1 MGSTGRANG
10 SVAAKAT
17 ASAARTGA
25 ADGNPPACPASVA
38 LPPPG
43 TPPQRADRVSVP
55 FARCPAAPTWHGE
68 PGFAFRNG
76 TPGTPAFFFSHPDEC
91 GVSAV
96 THFQTVTRPERS
108 LSFEFRTRGSLEAA
122 TSIRARRRTSPG
134 TARHS
139 RCQVTAGR
147 SSPVFFWDT
156 QRGAL
161 FTLDGIES
169 LPPCRVTRNDRFWRV
184 REVIQS
190 LEDPVNRLLELRLSG
205 VLRHPRRR
213 QAYHAISHGGNI
225 GKKGGVDNPLGKVDN
240 RINKPSALLL
250 EYTFCPFIGVRPVA
264 KRTAKTEQKK
274 QRRAAPMRSC
284 AGCGRQIH
292 TRVRVCPRC
301 GAEQPRREPGK
312 EKPTQR
318 GKGDWR
324 QALEA
329 RRQELQEQLEA
340 IDRLLS
346 P

>member
-25 ADGNPPACPASVA
+25 ADGNPPACPSSVA
-38 LPPPG
+38 LPPPD
-43 TPPQRADRVSVP
+43 TPPQRTDRVSVP

-156 QRGAL
+156 PLSSAKRRGQSA
-161 FTLDGIES
+161 DS
-169 LPPCRVTRNDRFWRV
+169 LRSRFLECFSPFVTSWTAPSASGWDEHRRSGFAP
-184 REVIQS
+184 
-190 LEDPVNRLLELRLSG
+190 EDSTC
-205 VLRHPRRR
+205 
-213 QAYHAISHGGNI
+213 
-225 GKKGGVDNPLGKVDN
+225 LGKAHTTT
-240 RINKPSALLL
+240 RPSN
-250 EYTFCPFIGVRPVA
+250 
-264 KRTAKTEQKK
+264 
-274 QRRAAPMRSC
+274 
-284 AGCGRQIH
+284 
-292 TRVRVCPRC
+292 
-301 GAEQPRREPGK
+301 
-312 EKPTQR
+312 
-318 GKGDWR
+318 
-324 QALEA
+324 
-329 RRQELQEQLEA
+329 
-340 IDRLLS
+340 
-346 P
+346 